1 MNKKKVWKIVGFSV
15 LGIALIYIFLVIV
28 GISQL
33 VTNVRP

>member
-15 LGIALIYIFLVIV
+15 LGIVLIYIFLVIV

-33 VTNVRP
+33 VTNVTP